1 MLCVL
6 RILDMWGGACAASA
20 RFFLLETRTKIIINV
35 RKNIK
40 NSKIEFA
47 LKSLGFEYSHYL
59 QLLLFFDR
67 IIVRIDF
74 SHRSG
79 AYTRAVTPHR

>member
-1 MLCVL
+1 MKTY
-6 RILDMWGGACAASA
+6 CAISGVGVGV
-20 RFFLLETRTKIIINV
+20 RCERQIFFLLKTQTRLIINV

-47 LKSLGFEYSHYL
+47 LKSLGFEYYHYL
-59 QLLLFFDR
+59 QLLRLSDR
-67 IIVRIDF
+67 TIVRTDF